1 MELTKQE
8 KINIVNEHL
17 KNAIISIYNIN
28 MLIIQESAIE
38 PINTDSLSAL
48 ELRLSNAFL
57 IKKSLQDEL
66 TSLNNQV
73 GG

>member
-17 KNAIISIYNIN
+17 KNAVISIYNIN

>member
-17 KNAIISIYNIN
+17 KNVVISIYNIN

-66 TSLNNQV
+66 TSLNNQA
-73 GG
+73 GQ

>member
-17 KNAIISIYNIN
+17 KNAVISIYNIN

-66 TSLNNQV
+66 TNLNNQV